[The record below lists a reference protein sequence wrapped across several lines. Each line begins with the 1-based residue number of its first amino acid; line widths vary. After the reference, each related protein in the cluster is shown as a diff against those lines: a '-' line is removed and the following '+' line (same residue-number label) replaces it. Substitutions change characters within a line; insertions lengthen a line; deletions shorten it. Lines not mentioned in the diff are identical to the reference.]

1 MKAPKK
7 SVTFRLSE
15 TTRKELEN
23 LAKKHQVSQA
33 DVIAIL
39 IHAHTVGWEL
49 DDLDNYFDAARLG

>member
-7 SVTFRLSE
+7 PVTFRLSD

-23 LAKKHQVSQA
+23 LAKRYQVSQA
-33 DVIAIL
+33 DVIAIV

-49 DDLDNYFDAARLG
+49 DDIDDYFDAARLG